1 MKNGLLLEVI
11 ACSVE
16 DAVAA
21 AAGGADRLELISHY
35 EVGGLTPPREL
46 VRQVLD
52 AVSIPVRV
60 MLRDEE
66 SFFITDPERRAALCR
81 TARELAALPLD
92 GVVLGF
98 LRRGG
103 DGQVAI
109 DLELLEA
116 VLSAMPQLPVTFHR
130 ATEELA
136 DPGTAIEILRP
147 YAQIDTLLTSGGPE
161 PWAAKTARFNDWVRR
176 AAPAQTILVGG
187 GVDEA
192 AIRALRPLT
201 PLHAFHV
208 GQAVRVERLIDGP
221 VIAERV
227 AAIAELLAS
236 FGPVPPPAE
245 HSSGAV

>member
-1 MKNGLLLEVI
+1 MRNGLLLEVI

-16 DAVAA
+16 DAIAA
-21 AAGGADRLELISHY
+21 AQGGADRLELISHY
-35 EVGGLTPPREL
+35 EVGGLTPPLEL

-52 AVSIPVRV
+52 VVSIPVRV

-81 TARELAALPLD
+81 MARELAALPLD

-98 LRRGG
+98 LRHGA

-109 DLELLEA
+109 DLELLEE
-116 VLSAMPQLPVTFHR
+116 VLAAMPPIPVTFHR
-130 ATEELA
+130 ASEELA

-161 PWAAKTARFNDWVRR
+161 PWAAKTARFNDWVQR

-187 GVDEA
+187 GVDES

-208 GQAVRVERLIDGP
+208 GQAVRAGRRIEGP

-227 AAIAELLAS
+227 QEIADLLAS
-236 FGPVPPPAE
+236 FGPV
-245 HSSGAV
+245 SSYR